1 MVVVT
6 HGVAVSDPDVD
17 ADKVVE
23 GWAGEAFRGLAG
35 VEGWVR
41 SRVYKCIDNLRV
53 GTGVGKGPE
62 AQSVPRYL
70 AVHGAGPFFSSF
82 SFVVVLSNPVVI
94 EMLSSAVADSAAF
107 QAVIQ
112 KGDLGVK
119 VVEDRKWELYRAF
132 PGIAQ
137 GNVTTT

>member
-1 MVVVT
+1 MVVT

-23 GWAGEAFRGLAG
+23 GWAGEAFRGLTG

-70 AVHGAGPFFSSF
+70 AVHGAGPFFSSR
-82 SFVVVLSNPVVI
+82 L
-94 EMLSSAVADSAAF
+94 
-107 QAVIQ
+107 
-112 KGDLGVK
+112 
-119 VVEDRKWELYRAF
+119 WLYFLTRWL
-132 PGIAQ
+132 
-137 GNVTTT
+137 